1 MLKML
6 DLFSGVGVGVAAQ
19 AVGGIEEYGVEI
31 MPAAIAT
38 RDGLGFNTPYNDVW
52 EIDKAQELGF
62 GPDWAMWASPPCF
75 GAGTPV
81 LTRRGSVKIED
92 VVIGDYVWTHQNRW
106 RKVID
111 TMNRTAEAIQIGP
124 VVTTPDHPFFSRQQ
138 WRKWRT
144 RDRRGYEWGVG
155 DESSWVHAGESKG
168 HFWAT
173 PLEVRGGESAPDSLP
188 NPWIAGR
195 YVADGWIGKDGLS
208 LAIGDGR
215 EEPSGAW
222 AISQNGPKWR
232 RFTKRTKWDSIL
244 ESDFGSGAHHKTI
257 PTWIFS
263 TSDEYRRE
271 FLRGYLAGDGT
282 VIRDGHRA
290 NTVSASLASQL
301 RLLAISLDMTSS
313 LMFVKT
319 PDTTVIEGRTVNQ
332 SDYYGVTFLENTG
345 RYTRDKDG
353 FRWTK
358 QRRDPKPI
366 GERTVYDITVEEDH
380 SFTAWGYIVHN
391 CQSYSVA
398 GRGAGRKALDNV
410 LAAIHDERYKDI
422 HALKAL
428 GEEIGEDG
436 DKTAL
441 VLTPLAYIHRYRPE
455 WVAFEQVPAVLP
467 VWEAHRG
474 PLEEMGYSVW
484 VGNIQAEMYGVAQT
498 RKRAYLV
505 ARRDGIQ
512 AAPPKPTHS
521 RYYSH
526 TPDRLDEGVLPWVSM
541 AEALGWGMTRRPSPT
556 LTSHLGVTR
565 SPSGT
570 QGAYLDAIR
579 SGGFI
584 FKPVEPKASN
594 VARNGIG
601 SLYAPNTVNMDT
613 NEGGLLNSFPDD
625 FPFQGTKTQRDTIV
639 GNAVPPLVARAFI
652 KDSLD
657 RTSQEA

>member
-1 MLKML
+1 ML
-6 DLFSGVGVGVAAQ
+6 DLFAGVGVAVAAQ
-19 AVGGIEEYGVEI
+19 SLGIEEQGVEI
-31 MPAAIAT
+31 APEVVAT
-38 RDGLGFNTPYNDVW
+38 RDAAGFNTPYNDVW
-52 EIDKAQELGF
+52 EIEKAKHL
-62 GPDWAMWASPPCF
+62 DTSKMWASPPCF

-188 NPWIAGR
+188 DPWIAGR
-195 YVADGWIGKDGLS
+195 YVADGWISKDGLS

-222 AISQNGPKWR
+222 AISQSGPKCR

-301 RLLAISLDMTSS
+301 RLLAISLDMTSA

-345 RYTRDKDG
+345 RHTRDKDG

-358 QRRDPKPI
+358 QRREPKPI

-391 CQSYSVA
+391 CQSYSTA
-398 GRGAGRKALDNV
+398 GKGNGRKALDQV
-410 LAAIHDERYKDI
+410 LTALQEGRWRDI
-422 HALKAL
+422 DSLRDL
-428 GEEIGEDG
+428 SRELGEDG

-455 WVAFEQVPAVLP
+455 WVAFEQVPTVLP

-474 PLEEMGYSVW
+474 PLEKMGYSVW
-484 VGNIQAEMYGVAQT
+484 TGNIQSEMYGVGQT

-505 ARRDGIQ
+505 ARRDGVT
-512 AAPPKPTHS
+512 AAPPRPTHS
-521 RYYSH
+521 RYYSR
-526 TPDRLDEGVLPWVSM
+526 TPKKLDAGVLPWVSM
-541 AEALGWGMTRRPSPT
+541 ADRIGWGMTHRPAPT

-570 QGAYLDAIR
+570 QGTYLDAIR
-579 SGGFI
+579 AGEFI
-584 FKPVEPKASN
+584 FKPVEPKAST

-601 SLYAPNTVNMDT
+601 SLYAPNTVNIST
-613 NEGGLLNSFPDD
+613 NEGGLLSSFPEG
-625 FPFQGTKTQRDTIV
+625 FPFQGSKTQQDLIV
-639 GNAVPPLVARAFI
+639 GNAVPPLVARAFLQ
-652 KDSLD
+652 DSLD
-657 RTSQEA
+657 TQEESN

>member
-6 DLFSGVGVGVAAQ
+6 DLFSGVGVGVAARSL
-19 AVGGIEEYGVEI
+19 GILEDGVEI
-31 MPAAIAT
+31 APEVVRT
-38 RDGLGFNTPYNDVW
+38 RDVAGFHTPYNDVW
-52 EIDKAQELGF
+52 EIEKAQNL
-62 GPDWAMWASPPCF
+62 DTRRLWAS
-75 GAGTPV
+75 
-81 LTRRGSVKIED
+81 
-92 VVIGDYVWTHQNRW
+92 
-106 RKVID
+106 
-111 TMNRTAEAIQIGP
+111 
-124 VVTTPDHPFFSRQQ
+124 
-138 WRKWRT
+138 
-144 RDRRGYEWGVG
+144 
-155 DESSWVHAGESKG
+155 
-168 HFWAT
+168 
-173 PLEVRGGESAPDSLP
+173 AP
-188 NPWIAGR
+188 
-195 YVADGWIGKDGLS
+195 
-208 LAIGDGR
+208 
-215 EEPSGAW
+215 
-222 AISQNGPKWR
+222 
-232 RFTKRTKWDSIL
+232 
-244 ESDFGSGAHHKTI
+244 
-257 PTWIFS
+257 
-263 TSDEYRRE
+263 
-271 FLRGYLAGDGT
+271 
-282 VIRDGHRA
+282 
-290 NTVSASLASQL
+290 
-301 RLLAISLDMTSS
+301 
-313 LMFVKT
+313 
-319 PDTTVIEGRTVNQ
+319 
-332 SDYYGVTFLENTG
+332 
-345 RYTRDKDG
+345 
-353 FRWTK
+353 
-358 QRRDPKPI
+358 
-366 GERTVYDITVEEDH
+366 
-380 SFTAWGYIVHN
+380 
-391 CQSYSVA
+391 CQSYSISGKGN
-398 GRGAGRKALDNV
+398 GRRALDRV
-410 LAAIHDERYKDI
+410 IAALHERRWEDI
-422 HALKAL
+422 DSLREL
-428 GEEIGEDG
+428 SVELGEDG

-441 VLTPLAYIHRYRPE
+441 VLTPLAYVHRYRPE

-657 RTSQEA
+657 RTGQEA

>member
-62 GPDWAMWASPPCF
+62 GPDWAMWASPPCP
-75 GAGTPV
+75 T
-81 LTRRGSVKIED
+81 
-92 VVIGDYVWTHQNRW
+92 
-106 RKVID
+106 
-111 TMNRTAEAIQIGP
+111 
-124 VVTTPDHPFFSRQQ
+124 FS
-138 WRKWRT
+138 
-144 RDRRGYEWGVG
+144 
-155 DESSWVHAGESKG
+155 
-168 HFWAT
+168 
-173 PLEVRGGESAPDSLP
+173 
-188 NPWIAGR
+188 IAGR
-195 YVADGWIGKDGLS
+195 
-208 LAIGDGR
+208 
-215 EEPSGAW
+215 
-222 AISQNGPKWR
+222 
-232 RFTKRTKWDSIL
+232 
-244 ESDFGSGAHHKTI
+244 
-257 PTWIFS
+257 
-263 TSDEYRRE
+263 
-271 FLRGYLAGDGT
+271 GT
-282 VIRDGHRA
+282 
-290 NTVSASLASQL
+290 
-301 RLLAISLDMTSS
+301 
-313 LMFVKT
+313 
-319 PDTTVIEGRTVNQ
+319 
-332 SDYYGVTFLENTG
+332 
-345 RYTRDKDG
+345 
-353 FRWTK
+353 
-358 QRRDPKPI
+358 
-366 GERTVYDITVEEDH
+366 
-380 SFTAWGYIVHN
+380 
-391 CQSYSVA
+391 
-398 GRGAGRKALDNV
+398 GRKALDNV

-422 HALKAL
+422 HAIKAL
-428 GEEIGEDG
+428 GAEIGGSDG

-441 VLTPLAYIHRYRPE
+441 VLTPLAYIHRYRPR
-455 WVAFEQVPAVLP
+455 FIGMEQVPAVLP

-484 VGNIQAEMYGVAQT
+484 VGYLTSEMYGVPQT
-498 RKRAYLV
+498 RKRAYLI
-505 ARRDGIQ
+505 ARRDGIR
-512 AAPPKPTHS
+512 AAPPNPTHS

-639 GNAVPPLVARAFI
+639 GNAVPVLVARAI
-652 KDSLD
+652 IATAPTD
-657 RTSQEA
+657 

>member
-1 MLKML
+1 ML
-6 DLFSGVGVGVAAQ
+6 DLFAGSGVAVATKKM
-19 AVGGIEEYGVEI
+19 GITEHGVEI
-31 MPAAIAT
+31 MPEAIAT
-38 RDGLGFNTPYNDVW
+38 RDAAGFNTPYNDAW
-52 EIDKAQELGF
+52 EIESPARLGL
-62 GPDWAMWASPPCF
+62 DTRVLWASPPCF

-81 LTRRGSVKIED
+81 LTKRGSIKIED
-92 VVIGDYVWTHQNRW
+92 VIIGDYVWTHQNRW

-144 RDRRGYEWGVG
+144 KDRRGYEWGVG

-215 EEPSGAW
+215 EEPSGVW
-222 AISQNGPKWR
+222 AISQGGPKCR
-232 RFTKRTKWDSIL
+232 RFTKRTEWDSTL

-301 RLLAISLDMTSS
+301 RLLAVSLDMTSAI
-313 LMFVKT
+313 MFAKT
-319 PDTTVIEGRTVNQ
+319 PETTVIEGRTVNQ

-391 CQSYSVA
+391 CQSYSTA
-398 GRGAGRKALDNV
+398 GRGAGRKALDQV
-410 LAAIHDERYKDI
+410 VTAIKDRDWQDI
-422 HALKAL
+422 DKLRDL
-428 GEEIGEDG
+428 GHRVG
-436 DKTAL
+436 DDRTAL
-441 VLTPLAYIHRYRPE
+441 VLTPLAYVHKYRPE
-455 WVAFEQVPAVLP
+455 FVAFEQVPTVLS
-467 VWEAHRG
+467 VWEAHRE

-484 VGNIQAEMYGVAQT
+484 VGYLDSENYSVAQS
-498 RKRAYLV
+498 RHRAYLI
-505 ARRDGIQ
+505 ARRDGVP
-512 AAPPKPTHS
+512 AAPPAPRGGVRTMF
-521 RYYSH
+521 
-526 TPDRLDEGVLPWVSM
+526 DE
-541 AEALGWGMTRRPSPT
+541 LGWGITDRPSPT

-565 SPSGT
+565 SPTGT
-570 QGAYLDAIR
+570 QGVYLNAIER
-579 SGGFI
+579 GAFI
-584 FKPVEPKASN
+584 FKPGEPIPSK
-594 VARNGIG
+594 VATKGIG
-601 SLYAPNTVNMDT
+601 SLYAPNTINISSE
-613 NEGGLLNSFPDD
+613 EGGRLQSYPGD
-625 FPFQGTKTQRDTIV
+625 FPFQGSKTMIDLQI
-639 GNAVPPLVARAFI
+639 GNAVPPLVAEAVLELAPSCAF
-652 KDSLD
+652 D
-657 RTSQEA
+657 